1 MSEVQNCS
9 VCGEPMPE
17 GESMFKFHGSSGP
30 CPKPPKYSPHQFRV
44 IAEKEELDK
53 KANALSK
60 FIGESSTFETLDAEE
75 QERMKEQND
84 IMWQYSEILGKR
96 IAAF

>member
-1 MSEVQNCS
+1 MSKVKKCS
-9 VCGEPMPE
+9 VCGEPMAE
-17 GESMFKFHGSSGP
+17 NESMFKFHGANGP

-53 KANALSK
+53 KAQALSK
-60 FIGESSTFETLDAEE
+60 FIGESPIFETLDSEE

-84 IMWQYSEILGKR
+84 IMWKYSEILGKR
-96 IAAF
+96 IASF